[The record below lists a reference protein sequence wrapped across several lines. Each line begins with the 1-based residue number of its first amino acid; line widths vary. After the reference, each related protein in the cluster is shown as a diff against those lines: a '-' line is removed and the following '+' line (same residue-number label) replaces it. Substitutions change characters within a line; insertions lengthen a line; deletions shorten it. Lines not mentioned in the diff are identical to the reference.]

1 MDPSASPGADVHHEI
16 EVILLK
22 QVASYLA
29 MPIFLVDPEGTL
41 VYYNE
46 PAERLLGYR
55 YDETGAMP
63 IGEWSTIFVPRDDDG
78 QPIAAYD
85 LPLGIALA
93 RREPAHGTMWIDAL
107 DNKTHH
113 ITVTAVPLVGQHD
126 RNLGAM
132 AIFWETPDQ

>member
-1 MDPSASPGADVHHEI
+1 MDSTRDPPTGVQREV

-55 YDETGAMP
+55 YEETGEMA
-63 IGEWSTIFVPRDDDG
+63 IGEWSTVFVPRDEHG
-78 QPIAAYD
+78 NQIPAEE
-85 LPLGIALA
+85 LPLGVALIQ
-93 RREPAHGTMWIDAL
+93 RRPAHGTMWIDAL
-107 DNKTHH
+107 DDETHH
-113 ITVTAVPLVGQHD
+113 ITVTAFPLVGQHD
-126 RNLGAM
+126 RNLGAV
-132 AIFWETPDQ
+132 AIFWESTEP

>member
-1 MDPSASPGADVHHEI
+1 MDSTRDPATGVQREV

-55 YDETGAMP
+55 YEETGEMP
-63 IGEWSTIFVPRDDDG
+63 IGEWSTVFVPRDEHG
-78 QPIAAYD
+78 NQIPAEE
-85 LPLGIALA
+85 LPLGVALMQQ
-93 RREPAHGTMWIDAL
+93 RPAHGTMWIDAL
-107 DNKTHH
+107 DDETHH
-113 ITVTAVPLVGQHD
+113 ITVTAFPLVGQHD
-126 RNLGAM
+126 RNLGAV
-132 AIFWETPDQ
+132 AIFWESTEP

>member
-1 MDPSASPGADVHHEI
+1 MDSTRDPPTGVQREV

-55 YDETGAMP
+55 YEETGEMP
-63 IGEWSTIFVPRDDDG
+63 IGEWSTVFVPRDEHG
-78 QPIAAYD
+78 KQIPAEE
-85 LPLGIALA
+85 LPLGVALMQQ
-93 RREPAHGTMWIDAL
+93 RPAHGTMWIDAL
-107 DNKTHH
+107 DDETHH
-113 ITVTAVPLVGQHD
+113 ITVTAFPLVGQHD
-126 RNLGAM
+126 RNLGAV
-132 AIFWETPDQ
+132 AIFWESTEP

>member
-1 MDPSASPGADVHHEI
+1 MDSTRDPPTGVQREV

-55 YDETGAMP
+55 YEETGEMP
-63 IGEWSTIFVPRDDDG
+63 IGEWSTVFVPRDEHG
-78 QPIAAYD
+78 NQIPAAE
-85 LPLGIALA
+85 LPLGVALMQQ
-93 RREPAHGTMWIDAL
+93 RPAHGTMWIDAL
-107 DNKTHH
+107 DDETHH
-113 ITVTAVPLVGQHD
+113 IMVTAFPLVGQHD
-126 RNLGAM
+126 RKLGAV
-132 AIFWETPDQ
+132 AIFWETTEQ

>member
-1 MDPSASPGADVHHEI
+1 MDPRASPGADVQHEV
-16 EVILLK
+16 EVILLR

-78 QPIAAYD
+78 QPISAFD

-93 RREPAHGTMWIDAL
+93 RGEPAHGTMWIDAL

-132 AIFWETPDQ
+132 AIFWETPEQ

>member
-1 MDPSASPGADVHHEI
+1 MDPRASPGVDVQHEV
-16 EVILLK
+16 EVILLR

-63 IGEWSTIFVPRDDDG
+63 IGEWSTIFVPRDEDG
-78 QPIAAYD
+78 QPIPAFE

-93 RREPAHGTMWIDAL
+93 RGEPAHGTMWIDAL
-107 DNKTHH
+107 DDQTHH
-113 ITVTAVPLVGQHD
+113 ITVTAVPLIGQHD
-126 RNLGAM
+126 RRLGAM
-132 AIFWETPDQ
+132 AIFWETPAQ

>member
-1 MDPSASPGADVHHEI
+1 M
-16 EVILLK
+16 ILLR

-41 VYYNE
+41 IYYNE

-63 IGEWSTIFVPRDDDG
+63 IGEWSTVFVPRDEDG
-78 QPIAAYD
+78 QPIPALE

-93 RREPAHGTMWIDAL
+93 RGEPAHGTMWIDAL
-107 DNKTHH
+107 DDQTHH

-126 RNLGAM
+126 RRLGAM
-132 AIFWETPDQ
+132 AIFWETPAQ